1 MLKGFKDFIM
11 RGNVIDLSIAVV
23 MGAAFSSV
31 VTAFTNK
38 VVQPLLNTFSP
49 PSSQGLGFAI
59 TGGKASTYVDFSALI
74 TAALNFVLVAAVVYF
89 AIVLPMRTIQQRR
102 KRGEEAGPAEP
113 TDIEL
118 LKEIRDLLKA
128 GSGAISSGR
137 PGSAESEE
145 SLLTP
150 LVPAS
155 GSDFALD
162 GREPELFTQP
172 GSIRSTQMESRQLAD
187 QPTTGLSG
195 PAVPPPGGIPGGAS
209 PHREPAGPPPT
220 RAPGRAGETA
230 PVGEYS
236 VGSMGGEWRQIAP
249 GPGGGSVG
257 PVSGPPSLHPDE
269 EPDWHPGPAAADRE
283 GQQEPRSGLSRRRG
297 TD

>member
-31 VTAFTNK
+31 VTAFTTK
-38 VVQPLLNTFSP
+38 IVQPLLNTFSP
-49 PSSQGLGFAI
+49 PSSQGLGIAL
-59 TGGKASTYVDFSALI
+59 TSGKSSTYIDFSALI
-74 TAALNFVLVAAVVYF
+74 TAGLNFILVAGVVYF

-118 LKEIRDLLKA
+118 LKEIRDLLKG
-128 GSGAISSGR
+128 GSGAIGGSR
-137 PGSAESEE
+137 PGSVESDAA
-145 SLLTP
+145 LPTP
-150 LVPAS
+150 MLSTS
-155 GSDFALD
+155 GSDFVLD

-172 GSIRSTQMESRQLAD
+172 GSIRSTSMDSGQLAD

-195 PAVPPPGGIPGGAS
+195 PAVPAPGGLP
-209 PHREPAGPPPT
+209 PHREAAGPPPT
-220 RAPGRAGETA
+220 RAPGRAAEETA

-257 PVSGPPSLHPDE
+257 PVSGRPPLHPDE
-269 EPDWHPGPAAADRE
+269 EPDWHPGPAAAERE
-283 GQQEPRSGLSRRRG
+283 GQHERRSGLSRRRG